1 VVGIGSCL
9 AVSQSLQLN
18 ICDKAR
24 LAWRRE
30 LRKQYLDWRLT
41 RDTRGRNRV
50 ALAFAISLCV
60 LAVVLAISTYRNERN
75 LIALEVGVITLFLGL
90 LLAWRKAGLQRLKT
104 IAAAASIRTG
114 QPLPLKGPLRFARWL
129 RGNPSLKKLSKW
141 VVWILIPAISA
152 LIVVAA
158 GLVIANRV
166 AFDVASSA
174 GAYCRGTPNADG
186 HGHDKIDGVAHFS
199 TDNLCASTGLFLQ
212 AGRRYRI
219 TIDASSGDWFDKGV
233 RTDIGGFSAHL
244 WASPLKRWWREN
256 WFQPIARIGA
266 RGNDEYVLSPK
277 APLDPVDYQRCT
289 TSYPKGEER
298 ASTKI
303 SDKAAAELIA
313 CASVPSTRLKLVADI
328 TAKTNGELF
337 VYVNDAVL
345 AWPADYFY
353 RNNRGTASVSVVRT
367 DE

>member
-1 VVGIGSCL
+1 L
-9 AVSQSLQLN
+9 LVSQSLQAN
-18 ICDKAR
+18 IRDAAR

-30 LRKQYLDWRLT
+30 LRTKYLDWRLA
-41 RDTRGRNRV
+41 RDRDGRNRV
-50 ALAFAISLCV
+50 ALAFAISFCV
-60 LAVVLAISTYRNERN
+60 LAVVLAVPAYRSYRN
-75 LIALEVGVITLFLGL
+75 LIAGITLFLGL
-90 LLAWRKAGLQRLKT
+90 LLAWRTVGLQRLKT
-104 IAAAASIRTG
+104 TAAAASIGTD
-114 QPLPLKGPLRFARWL
+114 QHLLLKDPFARWF
-129 RGNPSLKKLSKW
+129 RDNQSLKWLSKW
-141 VVWILIPAISA
+141 VVWGLTPLIFA

-158 GLVIANRV
+158 SLVIANRL

-174 GAYCRGTPNADG
+174 GAYCRGTLNGDELG
-186 HGHDKIDGVAHFS
+186 DDKIDGVAHFS
-199 TDNLCASTGLFLQ
+199 TDNLCAPTGLSLR

-277 APLDPVDYQRCT
+277 APLLGPVDYPGCT

-298 ASTKI
+298 TSAKI
-303 SDKAAAELIA
+303 SDEAAAQLIA
-313 CASVPSTRLKLVADI
+313 CAPVPSNRLKLVAEI
-328 TAKTNGELF
+328 TAKRTGELF

-345 AWPADYFY
+345 AWPGDYFY
-353 RNNRGTASVSVVRT
+353 RNNRGTASVSVARA